1 MSDKT
6 PHTNKGEV
14 LSDII
19 GNLSTSLSWYHG
31 RQPEVFLQH
40 DSHCARQDVLELRS
54 RTSKRELVQIL
65 GSSKSIRQTNHCRLI
80 TM

>member
-19 GNLSTSLSWYHG
+19 GNLSTSLSWYHE
-31 RQPEVFLQH
+31 RQPEVFLQR
-40 DSHCARQDVLELRS
+40 DSHCACQDVLELRS
-54 RTSKRELVQIL
+54 RT
-65 GSSKSIRQTNHCRLI
+65 
-80 TM
+80 

>member
-31 RQPEVFLQH
+31 RQPEVFLQR
-40 DSHCARQDVLELRS
+40 DSHCACQDVLELQS
-54 RTSKRELVQIL
+54 RT
-65 GSSKSIRQTNHCRLI
+65 
-80 TM
+80 